1 MHFTARQIKPLLEK
15 KTITKKNKAT
25 ENNVF
30 GIIVERRSS
39 TIESFRWSCFRQKAD
54 NRTSCYCNIFEN
66 VVSLCENKNA
76 LTHFRV
82 FHSTYSQTP
91 VMRIGSDFFWASNE
105 NVNVNWKRNWS
116 VFFEAT
122 FLFLILF
129 TEVLVKKSPTIK
141 RLKRWKSFYS
151 L

>member
-1 MHFTARQIKPLLEK
+1 MHFTARQIKPLLKK
-15 KTITKKNKAT
+15 KTITKKNKAA

-76 LTHFRV
+76 LTHFR
-82 FHSTYSQTP
+82 FFTP
-91 VMRIGSDFFWASNE
+91 RI
-105 NVNVNWKRNWS
+105 
-116 VFFEAT
+116 
-122 FLFLILF
+122 
-129 TEVLVKKSPTIK
+129 
-141 RLKRWKSFYS
+141 LKRRSWELVLTSLEQVMKILTLTGKETELCFLRQHSFS
-151 L
+151 LSFSQRYWSKKAPR

>member
-1 MHFTARQIKPLLEK
+1 MHFTARQIKPLLKK
-15 KTITKKNKAT
+15 KTITKKNKAA

-76 LTHFRV
+76 LTHFRFFTPRILKRRSWELV
-82 FHSTYSQTP
+82 LTSLEQVMKILTLTGKETELCFLRQHSFSLSFSQRYWP
-91 VMRIGSDFFWASNE
+91 I
-105 NVNVNWKRNWS
+105 
-116 VFFEAT
+116 
-122 FLFLILF
+122 
-129 TEVLVKKSPTIK
+129 KSPTIK
-141 RLKRWKSFYS
+141 RLKK
-151 L
+151 

>member
-15 KTITKKNKAT
+15 KTITKKNKAA

-76 LTHFRV
+76 LTHFR
-82 FHSTYSQTP
+82 FFTP
-91 VMRIGSDFFWASNE
+91 
-105 NVNVNWKRNWS
+105 
-116 VFFEAT
+116 
-122 FLFLILF
+122 LILKRRSWELDLTSF
-129 TEVLVKKSPTIK
+129 EQVMKILTLTGKETEEFFLRRHSFSLSFSQRYWSIKSPTIK
-141 RLKRWKSFYS
+141 RLKR
-151 L
+151 